1 MVNARRAEAMPDR
14 IRAISIGT
22 YFLLHVVISFS
33 GMAYLKNMLNR
44 IIRWIRFLRRPSGA
58 ANLRRLRENGE
69 SRDLFMIR
77 EASVSDLP
85 ALAALHVETWNE
97 TYGGRYKPSLQLRT
111 NQWQEQFAA
120 GTDDWFCYVVE
131 NENGALIG
139 FAKGERYASKDLPGY
154 SGQLSKIYLLRRY
167 QRLGLG
173 KKLLCYVA
181 RRFIKMGVNDMVLF
195 GIPQNP
201 SCSFHEAMGGKKLF
215 AKNGEFHGGYGWKD
229 LHALVRLCPN
239 E

>member
-1 MVNARRAEAMPDR
+1 M
-14 IRAISIGT
+14 
-22 YFLLHVVISFS
+22 LLRHFVISFS
-33 GMAYLKNMLNR
+33 GMANLKNIRNR
-44 IIRWIRFLRRPSGA
+44 IIRWISSLRRPSGA
-58 ANLRRLRENGE
+58 ANTRRLRKLGV
-69 SRDLFMIR
+69 SREQFIIR
-77 EASVSDLP
+77 EAGLSDLP
-85 ALAALHVETWNE
+85 ALAALHVATWNE
-97 TYGGRYKPSLQLRT
+97 TYGGGRHKPSLQLRT

-131 NENGALIG
+131 NERGTLIG
-139 FAKGERYASKDLPGY
+139 FAKGERYASEDLPGY

-173 KKLLCYVA
+173 SRLLGYVA
-181 RRFIKMGVNDMVLF
+181 RRFIKMGINDMVLF

-201 SCSFHEAMGGKKLF
+201 SCSFHEAMGGKKLI